1 MPLAAESR
9 GRISFDEMFI
19 SMCHIVSERSTCL
32 RNKSGCLIVRD
43 GAIVALGYNGA
54 PKGMAHCSVQGCLCE
69 ENGLGVD
76 SQPVPVNDQNMYSCR
91 GVHAIQN
98 ALIQAGIEKARG
110 ATLYINQMPCAVCA
124 KLVIQAEIERVVIAA
139 PDNHNVITGLLKQAG
154 IQVVILDLPR
164 LYHDNYDKRNG
175 NSSNVGS

>member
-1 MPLAAESR
+1 MQYAAELR

-32 RNKSGCLIVRD
+32 KNKSGCLIVRD

-69 ENGLGVD
+69 ENGLD
-76 SQPVPVNDQNMYSCR
+76 PNAPSVPANDPTKYSCR

-110 ATLYINQMPCAVCA
+110 ATLYINQMPCSVCA
-124 KLVIQAEIERVVIAA
+124 KMIIQAEIERVVIAA
-139 PDNHNVITGLLKQAG
+139 PNNHNAITALLKQAG
-154 IQVVILDLPR
+154 ISVVILDLPR
-164 LYHDNYDKRNG
+164 LYPASGDQ
-175 NSSNVGS
+175 

>member
-1 MPLAAESR
+1 MSLAAESR

-19 SMCHIVSERSTCL
+19 SMCHIVAERATCL

-69 ENGLGVD
+69 ESAFRAD
-76 SQPVPVNDQNMYSCR
+76 SRQPLPEAHDQGPNLYSCR

-110 ATLYINQMPCAVCA
+110 ATLYVNQMPCSVCA
-124 KLVIQAEIERVVIAA
+124 KLIIQAEIERVVIAG
-139 PDNHNVITGLLKQAG
+139 PSNHNAITALLRQAG
-154 IQVVILDLPR
+154 ITVVILEII
-164 LYHDNYDKRNG
+164 
-175 NSSNVGS
+175 